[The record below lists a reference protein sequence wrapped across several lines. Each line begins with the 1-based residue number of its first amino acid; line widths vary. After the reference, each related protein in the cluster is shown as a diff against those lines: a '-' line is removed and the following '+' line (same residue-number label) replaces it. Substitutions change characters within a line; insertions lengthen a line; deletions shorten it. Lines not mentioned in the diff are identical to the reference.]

1 MLNGLH
7 NSQTVSAAQRWAYL
21 VTANASGRADAAAV
35 VLRQRLEALALQL
48 AELEAL
54 RARVLE
60 AEQKM
65 EPIWANEKLARAAPR
80 AA

>member
-21 VTANASGRADAAAV
+21 AAANASGRADATAA
-35 VLRQRLEALALQL
+35 VLRQRLEALALQF

-54 RARVLE
+54 RERVLK

-65 EPIWANEKLARAAPR
+65 EPMRSWAGQR
-80 AA
+80 